1 MNNRDYW
8 KKRFIA
14 IENQNTEKTIKYFEN
29 LEKQFKQANKKIE
42 AELSTWYRR
51 FAVNNNITLPEAKRL
66 LNSNELKELKWDVND
81 YIKHGKENAINQ
93 KWLKEL
99 ENASSKKHITRLEA
113 LKLQLQQQV
122 EVLYGNQLDDFDKLS
137 RDVYHDNYYHTA
149 FEIQKGFNVGYDL
162 QGYNERQLEK
172 VLNGTWGADGS
183 NFSNRIWKHKA
194 ELLNTLNNEITLN
207 IIKGKSPD
215 DAIKNIAKQFNVSK
229 NKAGRLVM
237 TESAYISSLAQKDCY
252 KELDVERY
260 EIVATLDSHTSHICQ
275 DLDGEVFKM
284 SEYESG
290 VTAPPFHPYCR
301 SCTCPYFDDDYGE
314 RIARDENGEKYF
326 VPSNMKYHDWYKKF
340 VNHDKK
346 IDLQLLNKDDV
357 LKVANNIKN
366 WKKYANEIKSKYDI
380 EIDTSVFDLNLDTV
394 KSSFIGV
401 EKMIKEYPEIKQYI
415 KVLGVTDKYV
425 MSSSFEGAL
434 LFNKTLYS
442 NSVDDLIE
450 FCNQAS
456 NQKLLI
462 PNCTPEAMGVHE
474 GTHFLERHLIEI
486 NKSYSNKRTAWN
498 DYLES
503 KDIVL
508 TACYNVK
515 KKSLNYLT
523 DEKLRSSISIY
534 ASDNYSDS
542 LAESFADVF
551 ANSNNAK
558 ELSKEVKKL
567 TLERLKRGKL

>member
-14 IENQNTEKTIKYFEN
+14 IENQNTEKTVKYFEN

-113 LKLQLQQQV
+113 LKLQFQQQV

-425 MSSSFEGAL
+425 MSSSFEGGL
-434 LFNKTLYS
+434 FFNKTLYS
-442 NSVDDLIE
+442 NSVNDLIE

-462 PNCTPEAMGVHE
+462 PNCTPETMGVHE

-486 NKSYSNKRTAWN
+486 NKSYSDKRTAWN

-551 ANSNNAK
+551 ANSNNAE

>member
-14 IENQNTEKTIKYFEN
+14 IENQNTEKTVKYFEN

-149 FEIQKGFNVGYDL
+149 FEIQKGFNIGYDL

-301 SCTCPYFDDDYGE
+301 SCTCPYFDDDYGV

-340 VNHDKK
+340 VEGERKT
-346 IDLQLLNKDDV
+346 DLQKLSKDEIATIVKNAMFNKDFIRNKEI
-357 LKVANNIKN
+357 LKNDIGF
-366 WKKYANEIKSKYDI
+366 SK
-380 EIDTSVFDLNLDTV
+380 
-394 KSSFIGV
+394 
-401 EKMIKEYPEIKQYI
+401 
-415 KVLGVTDKYV
+415 
-425 MSSSFEGAL
+425 
-434 LFNKTLYS
+434 
-442 NSVDDLIE
+442 VD
-450 FCNQAS
+450 N
-456 NQKLLI
+456 
-462 PNCTPEAMGVHE
+462 
-474 GTHFLERHLIEI
+474 
-486 NKSYSNKRTAWN
+486 
-498 DYLES
+498 
-503 KDIVL
+503 
-508 TACYNVK
+508 
-515 KKSLNYLT
+515 
-523 DEKLRSSISIY
+523 
-534 ASDNYSDS
+534 
-542 LAESFADVF
+542 SFAFVD
-551 ANSNNAK
+551 
-558 ELSKEVKKL
+558 E
-567 TLERLKRGKL
+567 TL

>member
-1 MNNRDYW
+1 MNNRNYW

-14 IENQNTEKTIKYFEN
+14 IENQNTEKTVKYFEN

-137 RDVYHDNYYHTA
+137 RDIYHDNYYHTA

-172 VLNGTWGADGS
+172 VLNSTWGADGS

-215 DAIKNIAKQFNVSK
+215 DAIRNIAKQFNVSK

-252 KELDVERY
+252 KELEVERY

-301 SCTCPYFDDDYGE
+301 SCTCPYFDDNYGE

-366 WKKYANEIKSKYDI
+366 WKKYANEIKSKYDV

-415 KVLGVTDKYV
+415 KVLGVTNDDV
-425 MSSSFEGAL
+425 MASTFDGAL

-442 NSVDDLIE
+442 NSVDDLIK

-462 PNCTPEAMGVHE
+462 PNCTPEVMGIHE
-474 GTHFLERHLIEI
+474 GTHFLERHLIEM
-486 NKSYSNKRTAWN
+486 NKSYSDKLKAWDN
-498 DYLES
+498 CLES
-503 KDIVL
+503 EDIVL

-523 DEKLRSSISIY
+523 DSELISNISVY
-534 ASDNYSDS
+534 ASKTYSET

-551 ANSNNAK
+551 ANSNNANG
-558 ELSKEVKKL
+558 LSKEVKKL
-567 TLERLKRGKL
+567 TLERLKGGKL

>member
-14 IENQNTEKTIKYFEN
+14 IENQNTEKTVKYFEN

-99 ENASSKKHITRLEA
+99 ENASSKKHRTRLEA

-149 FEIQKGFNVGYDL
+149 FEIQKGFNIGYDL

-394 KSSFIGV
+394 KSSLS
-401 EKMIKEYPEIKQYI
+401 
-415 KVLGVTDKYV
+415 VL
-425 MSSSFEGAL
+425 
-434 LFNKTLYS
+434 
-442 NSVDDLIE
+442 
-450 FCNQAS
+450 
-456 NQKLLI
+456 
-462 PNCTPEAMGVHE
+462 
-474 GTHFLERHLIEI
+474 
-486 NKSYSNKRTAWN
+486 
-498 DYLES
+498 
-503 KDIVL
+503 
-508 TACYNVK
+508 K
-515 KKSLNYLT
+515 K
-523 DEKLRSSISIY
+523 
-534 ASDNYSDS
+534 
-542 LAESFADVF
+542 
-551 ANSNNAK
+551 
-558 ELSKEVKKL
+558 
-567 TLERLKRGKL
+567 